1 MSRRR
6 DLQRRRSI
14 PGDAAC
20 RDHREPLLLF
30 CEDEQVTLCRQCFL
44 SQEHRNHVVRGV
56 HEAAENFRKLFREL
70 LRALKPK
77 LEAAKSLLAEEQEN
91 MGMVQ
96 AEEQNFKEM
105 VKSEYE
111 MMIRLVTEENEMNFQ
126 NLPGYTFNP
135 HLREDNQGLLIKL
148 IAEIE
153 KKYQETL
160 QRLSRLG
167 RENMSKLQQSEVRL
181 YEQIVSLHGVTAEL
195 EKKCAEPSFL
205 LLKDARALELSGVS
219 LLSQGLE
226 PARITDPSLC
236 QTPGPS
242 KMLELFQRP
251 ITLDPKTANSC
262 LVLSEDLRS
271 VKLENVQQEIPG
283 IPDIFDFSASV
294 LGVESF
300 TSGRHYWEVDVEKA
314 ANWQLGIFEDSTA
327 RLIPKSSEG
336 KILLTGSLMG
346 TKYTLWVFP
355 PLKGIYLEEQIH
367 KVGVFLDYKYG
378 QISFYDVTKRLLIY
392 NFSGLVFK
400 GAVRPIFS
408 LCSPNEGTSADSLS
422 ICLPDVFAV

>member
-1 MSRRR
+1 MAKRR

-20 RDHREPLLLF
+20 RDHLEPLLLF
-30 CEDEQVTLCRQCFL
+30 CEDDQVTLCRQCFL

-56 HEAAENFRKLFREL
+56 HEAAEDFRKLFREL
-70 LRALKPK
+70 LSTLKQK

-91 MGMVQ
+91 MGLVQ

-105 VKSEYE
+105 VKSEYK
-111 MMIRLVTEENEMNFQ
+111 MMIRLVIEENEMNFQ
-126 NLPGYTFNP
+126 NLQGYTFNP
-135 HLREDNQGLLIKL
+135 HLREANWSPLMKL
-148 IAEIE
+148 TAELE
-153 KKYQETL
+153 EKYQETL
-160 QRLSRLG
+160 QRLNRLG
-167 RENMSKLQQSEVRL
+167 RENVNKLQESEVRL

-195 EKKCAEPSFL
+195 EKKCGEPSL
-205 LLKDARALELSGVS
+205 VLLKDARALELSGVS
-219 LLSQGLE
+219 LLCQGLE

-236 QTPGPS
+236 RTPGPS

-271 VKLENVQQEIPG
+271 IRLGNVQQEVPG
-283 IPDIFDFSASV
+283 NPEIFDFSASV

-314 ANWQLGIFEDSTA
+314 TNWQLGIFEDSAA
-327 RLIPKSSEG
+327 RLMHKG
-336 KILLTGSLMG
+336 KILLMGSRMG
-346 TKYTLWVFP
+346 TKYTFWVFP

-400 GAVRPIFS
+400 GALRPVFS
-408 LCSPNEGTSADSLS
+408 LCSPNEGTNSDSLS
-422 ICLPDVFAV
+422 ICLPDVFMV